1 MLFRIKKGL
10 RKRGNYLAME
20 KEELIRRILELK
32 KKRKAIILAHNYQ
45 PPEIQD
51 IADLR
56 GDSLELSLKA
66 SKTDAEVIVFCGV
79 FFMAETAKIV
89 SPEKKVLLPVG
100 SACCDMA
107 NMLSPEEVKELR
119 EKYPGVPVVTYVN
132 STAEVK
138 ALSDICCTSANAVKV
153 VGSFPDKRVLMLPD
167 MNLARYVQRFFPD
180 KEILYFEGF
189 CPFHH
194 LLLPEDVL
202 RAKKEHPEAVF
213 IAHPE
218 CQPSVIDLADYVAS
232 TSGML
237 RLAKELPH
245 QEFIIGTEIG
255 LLYPLS
261 KENPGKKFYHP
272 APEKMIC
279 PSMKKIRLEDVLQ
292 SLEALE
298 FEVIVP
304 EDIRIKAYHAV
315 KRMLEIV

>member
-1 MLFRIKKGL
+1 
-10 RKRGNYLAME
+10 ME
-20 KEELIRRILELK
+20 ESALDREKIIEKIFELK
-32 KKRKAIILAHNYQ
+32 EKRKAIILAHNYQ

-89 SPEKKVLLPVG
+89 SPQKRVLIPVAG
-100 SACCDMA
+100 ACCDMA
-107 NMLSPEEVKELR
+107 SMLSPEEVVELR
-119 EKYPGVPVVTYVN
+119 KKYPGVPVVTYVN

-138 ALSDICCTSANAVKV
+138 ALSDVCCTSANAVKV
-153 VGSFPDKRVLMLPD
+153 VGTFPDKRILMLPD

-180 KEILYFEGF
+180 KEIIYFEGF

-194 LLLPEDVL
+194 LLSPEDVL
-202 RAKKEHPEAVF
+202 KAKTEHPEAIF

-218 CQPSVIDLADYVAS
+218 CRPEVIDLADYVAS

-237 RLAKELPH
+237 RLARELPH
-245 QEFIIGTEIG
+245 KEFIIGTEIG

-261 KENPGKKFYHP
+261 KENPDKRFYHP
-272 APEKMIC
+272 APDKMLC
-279 PSMKKIRLEDVLQ
+279 PSMKKTRLEDVLNA
-292 SLEALE
+292 LENFE

-304 EDIRIKAYHAV
+304 EEIRVKAYQAV

>member
-1 MLFRIKKGL
+1 MS
-10 RKRGNYLAME
+10 
-20 KEELIRRILELK
+20 KEELIKKILELK
-32 KKRKAIILAHNYQ
+32 ERRKAIILAHNYQ

-51 IADLR
+51 LADLR

-89 SPEKKVLLPVG
+89 SPQKKVLIPVAG
-100 SACCDMA
+100 ACCDMA
-107 NMLSPEEVKELR
+107 NMLSPEEVMRLR
-119 EKYPGVPVVTYVN
+119 DEYPGVPVITYVN

-138 ALSDICCTSANAVKV
+138 ALSDVCCTSANAVKV
-153 VGSFPDKRVLMLPD
+153 AGAFPDKRLIMLPD
-167 MNLARYVQRFFPD
+167 MNLARYVQRFYPD
-180 KEILYFEGF
+180 KEIIFFKGF

-194 LLLPEDVL
+194 LLTPEDVL
-202 RAKKEHPEAVF
+202 RAKAEHPQAVF

-218 CQPSVIDLADYVAS
+218 CRPEVIDLADYVAS

-245 QEFIIGTEIG
+245 EEFIIGTEIG

-261 KENPGKKFYHP
+261 QVAPNKKFYHP
-272 APEKMIC
+272 APEKMLC
-279 PSMKKIRLEDVLQ
+279 PSMKKIRLEDVLNA
-292 SLEALE
+292 LERDE

-304 EDIRIKAYHAV
+304 EEIRIKAYQAV

>member
-1 MLFRIKKGL
+1 MDKKIL
-10 RKRGNYLAME
+10 VEKILKL
-20 KEELIRRILELK
+20 KEE
-32 KKRKAIILAHNYQ
+32 RKAIILAHNYQ

-89 SPEKKVLLPVG
+89 SPKKKVLLPVKEVP
-100 SACCDMA
+100 CEMA
-107 NMLSPEEVKELR
+107 EMITPEDVIALKN
-119 EKYPGVPVVTYVN
+119 KYPFAPVVTYVN
-132 STAEVK
+132 SYAEIK

-153 VGSFPDKRVLMLPD
+153 VGTLKEKTVIMLPD
-167 MNLARYVQRFFPD
+167 MNLAQYTQRFYPD
-180 KEILYFEGF
+180 KKIIYHEGF

-194 LLLPEDVL
+194 LLTPKEVIK
-202 RAKKEHPEAVF
+202 AKEEHPSAIF

-218 CQPSVIDLADYVAS
+218 CRPEVIDLADYVAS

-237 RLAKELPH
+237 RLAKELPYK
-245 QEFIIGTEIG
+245 EFIIGTEVG

-261 KENPGKKFYHP
+261 KENPDKKFYHP
-272 APEKMIC
+272 SPEKMVC
-279 PSMKKIRLEDVLQ
+279 PSMKKI
-292 SLEALE
+292 SLEKVFHALENLE
-298 FEVIVP
+298 FEINLP
-304 EDIRIKAYHAV
+304 EEIIKNAYSAV

>member
-1 MLFRIKKGL
+1 MKEFNERVEDFIRL
-10 RKRGNYLAME
+10 RE
-20 KEELIRRILELK
+20 KINELK
-32 KKRKAIILAHNYQ
+32 EKRKAIILAHNYQ
-45 PPEIQD
+45 PPEIQE

-89 SPEKKVLLPVG
+89 SPQKRVLIPVAG
-100 SACCDMA
+100 ACCDMA
-107 NMLSPEEVKELR
+107 NMLSPEEVIKLR
-119 EKYPGVPVVTYVN
+119 EAYPGVPVVTYVN

-153 VGSFPDKRVLMLPD
+153 VGTLPDKRILMLPD
-167 MNLARYVQRFFPD
+167 MNLARYTQRFYPE

-194 LLLPEDVL
+194 MLTPEEVL
-202 RAKKEHPEAVF
+202 KAKEEHPKAIF

-218 CQPSVIDLADYVAS
+218 CRPEVIDLADYVAS

-245 QEFIIGTEIG
+245 KEFIIGTEVG

-261 KENPGKKFYHP
+261 KENPEKKFYHP
-272 APEKMIC
+272 APEKMLC
-279 PSMKKIRLEDVLQ
+279 PSMKKIRLEDVLRA
-292 SLEALE
+292 LETFE
-298 FEVIVP
+298 FEVVLP
-304 EDIRIKAYHAV
+304 EEVRSKAYQAV

>member
-1 MLFRIKKGL
+1 MS
-10 RKRGNYLAME
+10 
-20 KEELIRRILELK
+20 KEELIKKILELK
-32 KKRKAIILAHNYQ
+32 ARRKAIILAHNYQ

-51 IADLR
+51 LADLR

-89 SPEKKVLLPVG
+89 SPQKKVLIPVAG
-100 SACCDMA
+100 ACCDMA
-107 NMLSPEEVKELR
+107 NMLSPEEVMRLR
-119 EKYPGVPVVTYVN
+119 DEYPGVPVITYVN

-138 ALSDICCTSANAVKV
+138 ALSDVCCTSANAVKV
-153 VGSFPDKRVLMLPD
+153 AGNFSDKRLIMLPD
-167 MNLARYVQRFFPD
+167 MNLARYVQRFYPD
-180 KEILYFEGF
+180 KEIIYFKGF

-194 LLLPEDVL
+194 LLTPEDVL
-202 RAKKEHPEAVF
+202 RAKAEHPQAVF

-218 CQPSVIDLADYVAS
+218 CRPEVIDLADYVAS

-245 QEFIIGTEIG
+245 EEFIIGTEIG

-261 KENPGKKFYHP
+261 QVAPNKKFYHP
-272 APEKMIC
+272 APEKMLC
-279 PSMKKIRLEDVLQ
+279 PSMKKIRLEDVLNA
-292 SLEALE
+292 LERDE

-304 EDIRIKAYHAV
+304 EEIRIKAYQAV